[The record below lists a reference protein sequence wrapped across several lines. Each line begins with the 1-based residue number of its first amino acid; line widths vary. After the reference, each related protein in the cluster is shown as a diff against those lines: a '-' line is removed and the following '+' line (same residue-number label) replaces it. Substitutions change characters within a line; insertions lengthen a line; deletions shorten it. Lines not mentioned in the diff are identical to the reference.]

1 MPTLNELTR
10 ANLTR
15 QVEWDE
21 KSQIDISYRGNEMAG
36 EVGEALEAARA
47 LVDIGAALRV
57 ISALLDMAI
66 ASGKASNVV
75 KKLHRE
81 ALGIV
86 GKRASKADLAAELG
100 DVIICASL
108 TAGHQGIDL
117 DEAVTRAFNAKTDQL
132 NFRTR
137 LGPPRVSSGAEADAE
152 IAEKKWIGVDL
163 DGTLA
168 AYDGWKPWN
177 DIGVP
182 LWSMMNKVRAWIEEG
197 RDIRIFTARVC
208 FDIDVCRVTGEEFT
222 RAQMVEVI
230 QDWCQ
235 RWNLPRLPVTNVK
248 DIYMA
253 ELWDDRAVQMVP
265 NTGRT
270 LAEEHAA
277 ERTAEA
283 GKAFGSGS

>member
-1 MPTLNELTR
+1 MPTLNELIC

-15 QVEWDE
+15 QVEWDT
-21 KSQIDISYRGNEMAG
+21 KSAIDISYRGNEMAG
-36 EVGEALEAARA
+36 EMGEALEKA
-47 LVDIGAALRV
+47 LAL
-57 ISALLDMAI
+57 IQLAI
-66 ASGKASNVV
+66 ATGRASNVI

-86 GKRASKADLAAELG
+86 GSRATKEQLAAELG
-100 DVIICASL
+100 DVIICAAL
-108 TAGHQGIDL
+108 TAGHESIDL
-117 DEAVTRAFNAKTDQL
+117 DEAVARSFNAKSDQ
-132 NFRTR
+132 FGFKTR
-137 LGPPRVSSGAEADAE
+137 LGPPVTSHENADAE
-152 IAEKKWIGVDL
+152 VAEKKWIGVDL

-168 AYDGWKPWN
+168 AYDGWRSWRE
-177 DIGVP
+177 IGDP
-182 LWSMMNKVRAWIEEG
+182 LWPMMHRVRHWVNVG
-197 RDIRIFTARVC
+197 NDVRIFTARVC

-222 RAQMVEVI
+222 RAQMVSAI

-235 RWNLPRLPVTNVK
+235 RWALPRLPVTNVK

-277 ERTAEA
+277 VVTADA